1 MYMTVP
7 IFRHLAWDK
16 YNKQILCYV
25 MKRLIVLVC
34 IVCNASMKT
43 VIFFLLTLHSTLELE
58 MLIIML
64 LIRLI
69 FISFSNQYKVTEGTG
84 EIFNGY

>member
-1 MYMTVP
+1 MILKIMYMTVP

-43 VIFFLLTLHSTLELE
+43 VIFFLLTLHSTLRVGNVDNHATNQTN
-58 MLIIML
+58 IY
-64 LIRLI
+64 I
-69 FISFSNQYKVTEGTG
+69 F
-84 EIFNGY
+84 